1 MIKKALLCLLL
12 VGSVF
17 AQSYDFTELRY
28 SDAINRYTLLEGK
41 ISFNKNGLNIKY
53 PKSSRELDY
62 KDDTLLYY
70 ENEKEIS
77 LPDMQVSKMIQYFE
91 ILSLL
96 HNGDESELEDMFEVE
111 NQADGKILKP
121 LGAIKNYIS
130 NIELKNEDKR
140 LQNIKLFLQ
149 NNDTI
154 SITINDE
161 IR

>member
-121 LGAIKNYIS
+121 LGAIKNYMS
-130 NIELKNEDKR
+130 NSLIGKGEE
-140 LQNIKLFLQ
+140 
-149 NNDTI
+149 
-154 SITINDE
+154 
-161 IR
+161 